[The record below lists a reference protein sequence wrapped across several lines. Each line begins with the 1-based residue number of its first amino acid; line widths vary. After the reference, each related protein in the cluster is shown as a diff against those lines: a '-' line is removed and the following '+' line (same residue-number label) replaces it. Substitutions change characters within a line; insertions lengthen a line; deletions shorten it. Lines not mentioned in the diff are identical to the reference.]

1 MNLIYRLKGFVV
13 SLLLK
18 FLPIQLPIVFKGRGS
33 TVSLCEQVAVLGYK
47 KVLIVTDEVLHKLGA
62 IDVIKAELMQSG
74 VEFVIYDGVLPNP
87 EFTQVQEGL
96 GLFQKENCEA
106 VISVGGGSV
115 IDAAK
120 MIAMMHTNPGTLQQ
134 FDGIQKFKKAGVV
147 QFVVP
152 STAGTG
158 SEVSVGAVITD
169 PATHSKL
176 VIVDTKM
183 APQYVA
189 LDSEIMKGM
198 PPAITAAT
206 GMDAL
211 THAVES
217 YLTVAK
223 NENADNLSKTATK
236 LVFQYLKRAYDDGD
250 DMEARDGMALA
261 AFYAGV
267 AMSRTSLGY
276 VHGVAHQLGRLC
288 ETPHGVANAMVLP
301 EVVSAY
307 GGCVHEKL
315 ADLARAS
322 GIGES
327 SASDTQLAVEFIQA
341 IKDLRASMDM
351 PLKPKGFKPEYIDDV
366 VSAAVTETGNLYPVP
381 RYMSTGE
388 IRAVVQALV

>member
-1 MNLIYRLKGFVV
+1 MTLIYRLKGLMV

-18 FLPIQLPIVFKGRGS
+18 FLPIQLPIVLKGQGS

-47 KVLIVTDEVLHKLGA
+47 KVLIVTDEVLHKLGT
-62 IDVIKAELMQSG
+62 IDLIKTELTQQG

-96 GLFQKENCEA
+96 TLFRQENCEA
-106 VISVGGGSV
+106 IISVGGGSV

-120 MIAMMHTNPGTLQQ
+120 MIAMLHTNPGTLQQ

-147 QFVVP
+147 HFVVP

-158 SEVSVGAVITD
+158 SEVSIASVISD
-169 PATHSKL
+169 PENHSKVVL
-176 VIVDTKM
+176 ADTKM

-189 LDSEIMKGM
+189 LDSEIMRGM

-211 THAVES
+211 THAIES
-217 YLTVAK
+217 YLTRAR
-223 NENADNLSKTATK
+223 NENADRLSKTATK
-236 LVFQYLKRAYDDGD
+236 LVFQYLKRAYDNGE
-250 DMEARDGMALA
+250 DMEAREGMALA

-288 ETPHGVANAMVLP
+288 ETPHGIANAMVLP
-301 EVVSAY
+301 EVISAY
-307 GGCVHEKL
+307 GGCVHGKL
-315 ADLARAS
+315 ADLAREC
-322 GIGES
+322 GIGEK
-327 SASDTQLAVEFIQA
+327 SATDAQLAAEFIQA
-341 IKDLRASMDM
+341 VKDLRESMAM
-351 PLKPKGFKPEYIDDV
+351 PLKPKGFQSGYIDDV
-366 VSAAVTETGNLYPVP
+366 VEAAVAETGNLYPVP
-381 RYMSTGE
+381 RYMSNGE